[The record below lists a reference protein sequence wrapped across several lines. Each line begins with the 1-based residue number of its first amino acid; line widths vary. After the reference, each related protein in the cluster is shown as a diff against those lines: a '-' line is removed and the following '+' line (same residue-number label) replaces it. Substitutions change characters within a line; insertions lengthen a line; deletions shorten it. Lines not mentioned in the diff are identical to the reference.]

1 MNVCHLGKGEVE
13 ELDKIVKDELRQ
25 VCNHGTQAS
34 DERLYT
40 DRKEG
45 GRGLSSFK
53 DVYKQTRVRVACY
66 LALSNN
72 EWLRK
77 AWDNEYDKDHL
88 SLKSE
93 AEDILKTCGKAVKF
107 EKGYIQLDEESCME
121 EIEENRQGRIEEEK
135 VKDIW

>member
-1 MNVCHLGKGEVE
+1 M
-13 ELDKIVKDELRQ
+13 KDELRQ

-93 AEDILKTCGKAVKF
+93 AEDILKTCGKTVKF
-107 EKGYIQLDEESCME
+107 EKGYI
-121 EIEENRQGRIEEEK
+121 
-135 VKDIW
+135 